1 MPYFESDMPTET
13 MRKHEQTSV
22 CAECGSN
29 LVICWGGH
37 YGKNEYMLRCT
48 RTATHQGTMKP
59 HTLNYQNLPGFSL
72 YPLSK
77 RRRSELAKQLGEEK
91 TQALMPYAQ
100 RVLTQETAELVVRT
114 IWPNAPKADILKA
127 AMICSQYELNPLMK
141 HVFLIKFDRYEK
153 GADGIRRKV
162 GEDWAAVLGIQATRL
177 IAHRA
182 GDFSY
187 VDDTPRVMSKAEQ
200 ETVFGEVFADRI
212 WAITK
217 LRDAKGNEAAGYGC
231 WQKADGVYGTEKGNT
246 RQNMAFIRSERQAL
260 DRLFAGKM
268 PSIEVVDERYIASNG
283 REIDVATGEITD
295 GKETAVIA
303 TSEQAPTGQEAKQ
316 EAKAGDTPEQA
327 SEAPAWSADDVKP
340 DTEPQKASLIDLAW
354 LKESL
359 ATLQA
364 KGLKNW
370 SNANLQTRLDRITG
384 WESHS
389 VSEAVSKLNQEQAV
403 GLVAQ
408 IRESLGRS

>member
-1 MPYFESDMPTET
+1 M
-13 MRKHEQTSV
+13 
-22 CAECGSN
+22 
-29 LVICWGGH
+29 
-37 YGKNEYMLRCT
+37 
-48 RTATHQGTMKP
+48 
-59 HTLNYQNLPGFSL
+59 
-72 YPLSK
+72 
-77 RRRSELAKQLGEEK
+77 
-91 TQALMPYAQ
+91 
-100 RVLTQETAELVVRT
+100 
-114 IWPNAPKADILKA
+114 
-127 AMICSQYELNPLMK
+127 
-141 HVFLIKFDRYEK
+141 
-153 GADGIRRKV
+153 
-162 GEDWAAVLGIQATRL
+162 
-177 IAHRA
+177 
-182 GDFSY
+182 
-187 VDDTPRVMSKAEQ
+187 
-200 ETVFGEVFADRI
+200 FGEVFADRI

-283 REIDVATGEITD
+283 REINIATGEITD
-295 GKETAVIA
+295 GKEPVVSA
-303 TSEQAPTGQEAKQ
+303 TSEQVLTGQEAKQ